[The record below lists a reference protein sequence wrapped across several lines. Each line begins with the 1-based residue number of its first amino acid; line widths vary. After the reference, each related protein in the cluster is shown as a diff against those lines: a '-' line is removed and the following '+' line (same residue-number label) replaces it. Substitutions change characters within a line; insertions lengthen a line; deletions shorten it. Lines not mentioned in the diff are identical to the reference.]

1 MDIYIDTNVLEN
13 FAQAGIDP
21 VVAFA
26 GSPYRL
32 AVTPD
37 LAEEYRTAITH
48 EMVSTPAKL
57 VAKRLLASSERRGIF
72 GFAEAG
78 SAYSGFGQGVLASD
92 AMAST
97 LKCCAIKERE
107 GKIPDNRTDAF
118 LAALSY
124 GAVIL
129 TNDKGSHFKK
139 VREGG
144 GQVYSWIQVSGSH
157 DSVDETLRSISR
169 AVSAA
174 AGSLSERDDE

>member
-1 MDIYIDTNVLEN
+1 MDIYIDTNVLKD

-32 AVTPD
+32 AMTPD
-37 LAEEYRTAITH
+37 LAEEYRTALTH
-48 EMVSTPAKL
+48 EMVPTPVKL
-57 VAKRLLASSERRGIF
+57 VAKRLLGSSERRGIF
-72 GFAEAG
+72 GFAGAG
-78 SAYSGFGQGVLASD
+78 RAYSGFGQGVLASE

-97 LKCCAIKERE
+97 LKGCTIEERE
-107 GKIPDNRTDAF
+107 DRIPRNRTDVF

-129 TNDKGSHFKK
+129 TNDKGSHFNK
-139 VREGG
+139 VKADG
-144 GQVYSWIQVSGSH
+144 GQVYSWLQVSGSH
-157 DSVDETLRSISR
+157 DSVDETLRSIAR

-174 AGSLSERDDE
+174 AGSLGKTGED